1 MKRNVDHMVTGM
13 DTETL
18 WVKGLMKISRI
29 YLNPL
34 TPRSNL

>member
-1 MKRNVDHMVTGM
+1 MRRNVDQIVTGM
-13 DTETL
+13 DMGTL
-18 WVKGLMKISRI
+18 WVKGLMRISRI